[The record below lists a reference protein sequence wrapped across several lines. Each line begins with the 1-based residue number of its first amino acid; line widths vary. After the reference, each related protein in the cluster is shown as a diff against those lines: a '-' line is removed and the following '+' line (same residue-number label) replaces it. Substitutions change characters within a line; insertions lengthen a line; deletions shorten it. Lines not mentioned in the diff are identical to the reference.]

1 MLPQGL
7 RRIDPKYQ
15 LPAVKWIQFV
25 GTQSEYVLIG
35 TEINVEVRELEKYSV
50 VLTADVSFSTGGAY
64 VPREEHG
71 VPKTLLV
78 IASPPQGDD
87 VSSWQRKWGPMWNF
101 KPVFGLSIWRSPM
114 DAKEMEREA
123 NQASNWKKVRR
134 SFMEQKGVNADGS
147 TFAALPYVKFT
158 HLMQFRD

>member
-1 MLPQGL
+1 MRWAL
-7 RRIDPKYQ
+7 RFCRKTWTISR
-15 LPAVKWIQFV
+15 
-25 GTQSEYVLIG
+25 GSR
-35 TEINVEVRELEKYSV
+35 VEVRELEKYSV
-50 VLTADVSFSTGGAY
+50 VLTADVSFSTGGVY
-64 VPREEHG
+64 VPREERG

-123 NQASNWKKVRR
+123 NQASKWKKVRR
-134 SFMEQKGVNADGS
+134 SFLEQQGVKADGS
-147 TFAALPYVKFT
+147 SFAALPYVTESAHTYYSSKIK
-158 HLMQFRD
+158 